1 MIRLAVI
8 ALLLVSIGG
17 ARAEDY
23 VWRLPDWLP
32 KPAVPD
38 GNKMTASKVELG
50 RHLFYE
56 KRLSLD
62 GTFSCASCHKQ
73 ELAFTDGK
81 AQSVGVT
88 GEIHPRSAMSLAN
101 VAYNP
106 VLTWGNPILKMLEN
120 QALVPM
126 FNEQP
131 VEMGLAGR
139 DKIVLDTLNADPL
152 YRELTKAAFPED
164 ASGEVTIPKIAMA
177 IAAFERTLISANSP
191 YDRYRFNREKDAISD
206 SAKRGE
212 DLFFSEKF
220 ECHHCHG
227 SLNFNDNVVHERT
240 QFLEI
245 AFHNTGLYNIG
256 GTGNYPPFN
265 AGVAEVTGRP
275 EHVGLFRAPT
285 LRNVALTAPYMHDGS
300 IATLEEV
307 IDHYAAGGRTIA
319 SGPYAGVG
327 SQHPNKDM
335 FVAGFKVTPD
345 ERADLIAF
353 LRSLTDEDFIKD
365 PRFADPFAGA
375 SK

>member
-1 MIRLAVI
+1 MIRLVVI
-8 ALLLVSIGG
+8 AAFLLGVGT

-23 VWRLPDWLP
+23 EWRLPAWLP
-32 KPAVPD
+32 KPAVPQ
-38 GNKMTASKVELG
+38 GNAMSRAKVELG

-62 GTFSCASCHKQ
+62 GTFSCATCHQ
-73 ELAFTDGK
+73 QALAFTDGK
-81 AQSVGVT
+81 ARSVGVT
-88 GEIHPRSAMSLAN
+88 GEVHPRSAMSLAN

-106 VLTWGNPILKMLEN
+106 VLTWANPLLKLLEN

-131 VEMGLAGR
+131 VEMGLTGR
-139 DKIVLDTLNADPL
+139 DQDVLRVLNSDPL
-152 YRELTKAAFPED
+152 YRELTRAAFPED
-164 ASGEVTIPKIAMA
+164 ASAEVTIPKIAMA
-177 IAAFERTLISANSP
+177 IASFERTLISVNSP
-191 YDRYRFNREKDAISD
+191 YDRYRFGRDQGAISEEV
-206 SAKRGE
+206 KRGE
-212 DLFFSEKF
+212 ALFFSERF

-227 SLNFNDNVVHERT
+227 SLNLNDNVVHERT

-245 AFHNTGLYNIG
+245 AFHNTGLYNIA

-300 IATLEEV
+300 IATLDEV

-319 SGPYAGVG
+319 SGPLAGIG

-335 FVAGFKVTPD
+335 FVAGFTITPE
-345 ERADLIAF
+345 ERSDLIAF
-353 LRSLTDEDFIKD
+353 LRALTDEDFVRD
-365 PRFADPFAGA
+365 PRFADPFAA
-375 SK
+375 ARK

>member
-1 MIRLAVI
+1 MIRLVVI
-8 ALLLVSIGG
+8 AVLLLGIGG
-17 ARAEDY
+17 AHAEDY
-23 VWRLPDWLP
+23 VWRIPEWLP
-32 KPAVPD
+32 KPAVPQ
-38 GNKMTASKVELG
+38 GNAMSMAKVELG

-62 GTFSCASCHKQ
+62 GTFSCATCHRQ
-73 ELAFTDGK
+73 ELAFTDGR
-81 AQSVGVT
+81 ARSVGVT

-106 VLTWGNPILKMLEN
+106 VLTWANPLLKMLEN

-131 VEMGLAGR
+131 VEMGLTGR
-139 DKIVLDTLNADPL
+139 EPVVLALLNADPL

-164 ASGEVTIPKIAMA
+164 PSPDVTILKIAMA
-177 IAAFERTLISANSP
+177 IAAFERTLISANAP
-191 YDRYRFNREKDAISD
+191 YDRYRFGRDQNAISD
-206 SAKRGE
+206 EAKRGE
-212 DLFFSEKF
+212 ALFFSERF

-227 SLNFNDNVVHERT
+227 SLNLNDNVVHERT

-256 GTGNYPPFN
+256 GTGDYPPFN

-327 SQHPNKDM
+327 SRHPNKDL
-335 FVAGFKVTPD
+335 FVAGFKITPD

-353 LRSLTDEDFIKD
+353 LRALTDEDFIKD
-365 PRFADPFAGA
+365 PRFADPFASA
-375 SK
+375 KK